1 MSSRLALAAAFL
13 VVALTPSALHAQDAK
28 SGDLAKQLATLLD
41 QKKIDSIAVADAQN
55 PGSFFAALY
64 FPGTQL
70 IVVSAKYSVPAL
82 LTELLARKDYRGV
95 YTELAS
101 ASVPESKL
109 FVMDS
114 YADGLAFKPSGQNAP
129 DSVDNG
135 KAHATFDGEW
145 KKAKIS
151 EADYT
156 KIFTDS
162 AAAYARALQGLI
174 NSLKTNGTLD

>member
-1 MSSRLALAAAFL
+1 MSSRFGLAAAFIL
-13 VVALTPSALHAQDAK
+13 VSLVPSALHAQDAK
-28 SGDLAKQLATLLD
+28 SGDLAKQLAQLLD
-41 QKKIDSIAVADAQN
+41 AKKLESIAVADSAN

-70 IVVSAKYSVPAL
+70 IVVSAKYSAPSM
-82 LTELLARKDYRGV
+82 LTDLIARKDYRGV

-101 ASVPESKL
+101 ASIPESKL
-109 FVMDS
+109 FVMDT

-129 DSVDNG
+129 DSVDSG
-135 KAHATFDGEW
+135 KNHATFDGDW

-156 KIFTDS
+156 KMFSDS
-162 AAAYARALQGLI
+162 DAAYARALQGLI
-174 NSLKTNGTLD
+174 NSLKSSGTLD

>member
-1 MSSRLALAAAFL
+1 MSSRLALIAAFVL
-13 VVALTPSALHAQDAK
+13 VSLTPSAGFAQDAK
-28 SGDLAKQLATLLD
+28 SGDLAKQLAQLLD
-41 QKKIDSIAVADAQN
+41 AKKMEAMAAADAQN

-70 IVVSAKYSVPAL
+70 IVVAAKYSAPSM
-82 LTELLARKDYRGV
+82 LTDLLARKDYRGV

-101 ASVPESKL
+101 ASVAESRL
-109 FVMDS
+109 FVMDT

-129 DSVDNG
+129 DSVDSG
-135 KAHATFDGEW
+135 KTHATFDGDW

-156 KIFTDS
+156 KLFSDCD
-162 AAAYARALQGLI
+162 AAYARALQALI
-174 NSLKTNGTLD
+174 SSLKSSGTLD